1 MILNFSTLPNVIET
15 VKNGTTKRSE
25 SCFPNIVCAANCL
38 LSFYY
43 GKLMLDWTLLIS
55 GLIGCI
61 CYSSYILVF
70 VQYCPRE
77 SIGTS
82 QLMMGALWFSLFGTN
97 HLLSLFGADFHLHR
111 NGFCFQLLT
120 QRQFF
125 LNRHQKCWLSLCNIS
140 TTKRFSTA
148 TDRICLSSSRVAHF
162 AIIKNL
168 VFATTSKILRILVEH
183 IKKGK

>member
-120 QRQFF
+120 NKTVPFF
-125 LNRHQKCWLSLCNIS
+125 QSPLKVLASYAQHQYY
-140 TTKRFSTA
+140 
-148 TDRICLSSSRVAHF
+148 
-162 AIIKNL
+162 
-168 VFATTSKILRILVEH
+168 
-183 IKKGK
+183 